1 MTPQNDPKLQDSR
14 SQADQKSLTRTGN
27 EPHRRESSLGYS
39 PRSGYGYLQRRGES
53 PFGFASLDPFRG
65 NPFSFMRRMTEEM
78 DRLFQD
84 VNLGMEGREG
94 GQGLG
99 LQGRGGREGIAWS
112 PAIEVAQNEG
122 KLTVQCELPGVDA
135 KDVKVEITN
144 DALILQGERRAEREE
159 NERGIHRSERQYGSF
174 YRAIPL
180 PDGADTEHAT
190 ARCQNGLL
198 EVTIPV
204 PQQREERRSIPID
217 TSGTQATSQ
226 TGQTT
231 TQAADA
237 RRQAA

>member
-14 SQADQKSLTRTGN
+14 SQADPKSLTRTGS
-27 EPHRRESSLGYS
+27 ESQRRESSLSNS

-53 PFGFASLDPFRG
+53 PFGFATLDPFRG
-65 NPFSFMRRMTEEM
+65 NPFSFMRRVTEEM

-84 VNLGMEGREG
+84 VNGMEGREG
-94 GQGLG
+94 GQGIG
-99 LQGRGGREGIAWS
+99 LQGFRGRGGREGMTWS
-112 PAIEVAQNEG
+112 PAIEVAQSEG
-122 KLTVQCELPGVDA
+122 KLIVQCELPGVDA
-135 KDVKVEITN
+135 KDCKVEITN
-144 DALILQGERRAEREE
+144 DAVIVQGERRSEREE
-159 NERGIHRSERQYGSF
+159 NERGVHRSERQYGSF

-180 PDGADTEHAT
+180 PEGADTEHAT

-217 TSGTQATSQ
+217 TSGPSQ